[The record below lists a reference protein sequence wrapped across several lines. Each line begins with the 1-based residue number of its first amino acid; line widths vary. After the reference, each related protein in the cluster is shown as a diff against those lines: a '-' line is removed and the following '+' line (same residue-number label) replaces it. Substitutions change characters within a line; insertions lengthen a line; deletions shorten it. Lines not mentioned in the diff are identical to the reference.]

1 MKWLIEAEALGK
13 KYGSFKAVDDVSFKV
28 AKGEI
33 FGILG
38 PNGAGKSTTILMM
51 LGLTEPTSGTISVNG
66 YDPAGNPLKV
76 KRITGYLPENIGF
89 YEDLTAEENLLYFC
103 RLNGIAKEEA
113 ERSVKE
119 YIEMVDLKDSLHQI
133 VGTFSK
139 GMKQRLGIASILV
152 KKPDLVILDEP
163 TNGIDPEGTEYIL
176 NLITR
181 MSREMGVTVVVSS
194 HLLHQMQR
202 ICDRVAILFKGKV
215 LAIGSIEEIGR
226 KLFGQRDGLV
236 KLKVSGDKG
245 HVSLEEIGNLP
256 GVIQAS
262 MTGETILLAYREGYM
277 ESLLKELMARDIYP
291 VEVKSKEYSLEEI
304 YLKYFREG

>member
-1 MKWLIEAEALGK
+1 
-13 KYGSFKAVDDVSFKV
+13 
-28 AKGEI
+28 
-33 FGILG
+33 
-38 PNGAGKSTTILMM
+38 
-51 LGLTEPTSGTISVNG
+51 
-66 YDPAGNPLKV
+66 
-76 KRITGYLPENIGF
+76 
-89 YEDLTAEENLLYFC
+89 
-103 RLNGIAKEEA
+103 
-113 ERSVKE
+113 
-119 YIEMVDLKDSLHQI
+119 
-133 VGTFSK
+133 
-139 GMKQRLGIASILV
+139 
-152 KKPDLVILDEP
+152 
-163 TNGIDPEGTEYIL
+163 
-176 NLITR
+176 